1 MNATRPRDQGP
12 QAATGRPGGE
22 SPPSVA
28 RRCSGACRCACPRSS
43 AASQDPA
50 PLRFEQ
56 RQSPRE
62 AARGRLTASFSDP
75 SGQHVL
81 TRVELADASDTGL
94 GVYAPL
100 PAQVGSTIAL
110 HDGPRAIYAGTV
122 ARCQTSLT
130 GHMIGLRLV
139 APAQA
144 A

>member
-28 RRCSGACRCACPRSS
+28 RRCSGNCRCSCPKG
-43 AASQDPA
+43 ALQDQA

-62 AARGRLTASFSDP
+62 TARGRLTASFRDP
-75 SGQHVL
+75 AGQQVL

-130 GHMIGLRLV
+130 GHLIGLRLV
-139 APAQA
+139 GPAQA